1 MGAVQADARDEG
13 PQARPIRPC
22 VGESLR
28 SSRMPRGAAV
38 RPAPWYPHAPIAVAY
53 VDAET
58 PPGRRLASD
67 AGRRIARLACPALG
81 CGPRHLRQPQ
91 RPLLRPGI
99 RRAPDASGG
108 LVSREHAGFRTIGF
122 FLPAFHLASAFA
134 LSKGHRS
141 LAWAIITPFVG
152 FLFWLGAV
160 VVSQ

>member
-1 MGAVQADARDEG
+1 MPV
-13 PQARPIRPC
+13 
-22 VGESLR
+22 VGLLGWPALLLAAALAIFGNLKGR
-28 SSRMPRGAAV
+28 SSALAYGALLTL
-38 RPAPWYPHAPIAVAY
+38 PAA
-53 VDAET
+53 
-58 PPGRRLASD
+58 
-67 AGRRIARLACPALG
+67 
-81 CGPRHLRQPQ
+81 
-91 RPLLRPGI
+91 
-99 RRAPDASGG
+99 